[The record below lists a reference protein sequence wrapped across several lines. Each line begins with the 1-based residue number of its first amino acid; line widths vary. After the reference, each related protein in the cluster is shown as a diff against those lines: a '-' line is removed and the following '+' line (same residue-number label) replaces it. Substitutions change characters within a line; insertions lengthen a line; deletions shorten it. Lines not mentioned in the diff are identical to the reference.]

1 MMRSRKSRG
10 GKEREGEIY
19 SVCVFIGR
27 EEKRDGDTW
36 RIKKDVVG
44 CYGQPFVGQH
54 VGARVQLVIDLE
66 KTHVVRERERERERL
81 LRAAVDGH

>member
-36 RIKKDVVG
+36 RIKRMWWG
-44 CYGQPFVGQH
+44 
-54 VGARVQLVIDLE
+54 
-66 KTHVVRERERERERL
+66 
-81 LRAAVDGH
+81 